1 MYLEHFGLREAP
13 FSLTP
18 DTGYFFRHGAHQAA
32 LNTLLIALR
41 SGEGFLKL
49 TGEVG
54 TGKTLLC
61 RLLLKQL
68 GADFVTAYLP
78 NPTLTP
84 AGLRRALASELGV
97 KCAPTASAHALLA
110 VISEALISHAAAGR
124 RVVLLI
130 DEAQALSDESLE
142 SLRLLS
148 NLETEKRKLLQLVL
162 FGQPE
167 LDQRLA
173 GRHLRQLAQRISF
186 SARLEPFDR
195 TATRAYVAHRLAQSG
210 ARDEL
215 FTARAVGRLHQA
227 SGGVPR
233 RIHILAHKA
242 LIAAYGAGRSRVGVR
257 ELHAAIRDQGGR
269 RLPRALGW
277 LSAGAA
283 LATALSLWAAHS

>member
-1 MYLEHFGLREAP
+1 MYLEHFGLREPP

-68 GADFVTAYLP
+68 GTDCITAYIP
-78 NPTLTP
+78 NPTLSP
-84 AGLRRALASELGV
+84 AGLRRALAGELGV
-97 KCAPTASAHALLA
+97 KCAPTASAHVLLA
-110 VISEALISHAAAGR
+110 AISEALIAHAQAGR

-173 GRHLRQLAQRISF
+173 EKQLRQLAQRISF

-195 TATRAYVAHRLAQSG
+195 PATCAYAAHRLVQAG
-210 ARDEL
+210 ARDGL
-215 FTARAVGRLHQA
+215 FTPRALGLLHKA
-227 SGGVPR
+227 SNGVPR

-242 LIAAYGAGRSRVGVR
+242 LIAAYGAGGDPAECARP
-257 ELHAAIRDQGGR
+257 A
-269 RLPRALGW
+269 PR
-277 LSAGAA
+277 
-283 LATALSLWAAHS
+283 